1 MALTLADV
9 EKIARLSRLSL
20 SAAERENTLAEL
32 NSIFQL
38 VEKMQAVN
46 TDGIEPMAHPHEL
59 ALRLRDDVVTETDQH
74 QRYQAVAPLVD
85 KDLYLV
91 PKVIE

>member
-9 EKIARLSRLSL
+9 EKIARLSRLTL
-20 SAAERENTLAEL
+20 SEAERKNTLVEL

-38 VEKMQAVN
+38 VEKMQAVD
-46 TDGIEPMAHPHEL
+46 TDGVAPMAHPHEL
-59 ALRLRDDVVTETDQH
+59 ALRLRDDVVTETDHH
-74 QRYQAVAPLVD
+74 QSYQAVAPLVD